1 MHFWCRDFVTSCG
14 IESLQGKY
22 LNGNRMS
29 RIFAVAW
36 QRRIYLGK
44 GRQLSNRIDW
54 LSDWMGPG
62 CIELRRRIKTRKNTD
77 FGPIH

>member
-44 GRQLSNRIDW
+44 GRSTVQ
-54 LSDWMGPG
+54 SDRLAIRLDG
-62 CIELRRRIKTRKNTD
+62 TRLYRAEKAYQN
-77 FGPIH
+77 PKKH